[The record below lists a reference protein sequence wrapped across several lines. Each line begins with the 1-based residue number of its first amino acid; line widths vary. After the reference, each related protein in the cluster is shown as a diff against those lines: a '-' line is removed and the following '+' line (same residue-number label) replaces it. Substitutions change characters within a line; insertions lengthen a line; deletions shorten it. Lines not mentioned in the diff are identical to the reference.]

1 MLKGIEKNLRENYN
15 QILKSK
21 RKEAIDTKNDVSI
34 GEAFE
39 LYMLKKFH
47 NIELSPLSSKI
58 LDFWQKDFDQSISKH
73 LKFLKDN
80 IEDQNVYA
88 SRFSEILQNM
98 DIFQNEDHENKIE
111 NKEEEQNNPSN
122 TDQHNE
128 NEDQKDT
135 TDDSQKESSLETDYD
150 LDDYKLDEQ

>member
-1 MLKGIEKNLRENYN
+1 MRENYY

-98 DIFQNEDHENKIE
+98 DIFKMRMKIKSRIKRKNKIIPQILI
-111 NKEEEQNNPSN
+111 NITKMKIKKILRMTSKRIIIRN
-122 TDQHNE
+122 
-128 NEDQKDT
+128 
-135 TDDSQKESSLETDYD
+135 
-150 LDDYKLDEQ
+150 